1 MGRDLGAV
9 GNNVEKLEGV
19 HVHFLRHMMGKKA
32 RRRRGGSWRRALSD
46 SRHQEAW
53 TQPLQTYI
61 EWRQEKVAEWVALR
75 TIFEICA
82 NETGYDG
89 GGSHQEPW
97 WWQVAENKQL
107 RAMLEEILAAAKER
121 RRWEF
126 SRRGGGKIW
135 EEKIDSESDGLEGGG

>member
-1 MGRDLGAV
+1 MIKRTLLHFYIYAITENGPVIQGMGTR
-9 GNNVEKLEGV
+9 
-19 HVHFLRHMMGKKA
+19 
-32 RRRRGGSWRRALSD
+32 
-46 SRHQEAW
+46 
-53 TQPLQTYI
+53 TLQTYVD
-61 EWRQEKVAEWVALR
+61 RRNMTLAEWVALR